1 MENSGKMYLTELI
14 GRSKQ
19 LLDGIAAEQNLT
31 LLESGRRINTI
42 SQVVSLLADITGRI
56 NEVVL
61 DQPPA
66 AIPPPVVSPTK
77 MKLGKNK
84 PMPKPLTLKSELEPE
99 SSSSEDEAAPSKN
112 TTNEGKSPG
121 AVGGS
126 GKDILC
132 RSCKKPFHHT
142 MA

>member
-1 MENSGKMYLTELI
+1 
-14 GRSKQ
+14 
-19 LLDGIAAEQNLT
+19 
-31 LLESGRRINTI
+31 
-42 SQVVSLLADITGRI
+42 
-56 NEVVL
+56 
-61 DQPPA
+61 
-66 AIPPPVVSPTK
+66 

-121 AVGGS
+121 SVGGS

-132 RSCKKPFHHT
+132 RSCKKTFSSHHGLKQHNLNKHLGQNEKPKKPY
-142 MA
+142 ACKFKGCGKRFGVKKI